1 MAKKKDAEP
10 RTDHQPQDVPKGRT
24 APGKNLEI
32 ETLESATAGTLTRT
46 IRIKIDDADLNSP
59 VD

>member
-1 MAKKKDAEP
+1 MAKKKDAEN
-10 RTDHQPQDVPKGRT
+10 RTDHQLKDGSKGRT

-32 ETLESATAGTLTRT
+32 ETLESAAAGTLTRT
-46 IRIKIDDADLNSP
+46 IRIKIDDADLNTP